1 MWVQAG
7 RTGLEKLTIFVSRC
21 PSSQSI
27 NSPRRVARNR
37 EKSDSLMICCDDELD
52 VGDELVT
59 VSTTTVVAGTI
70 VDTSAVVGG
79 VCTWDVVAVCA
90 CLVVV
95 VAGVLAGVCNAEY
108 P

>member
-1 MWVQAG
+1 MWVRAE

-27 NSPRRVARNR
+27 NNPRRVARNR
-37 EKSDSLMICCDDELD
+37 EKSNSLMICCDDELD

-79 VCTWDVVAVCA
+79 VCAWDVVAVCA